1 MKMPTVLI
9 VNCLSVN
16 SHDLTTSR
24 EKVWTVFHW
33 NKKKHRHSMLN
44 VNIVVQALSDLPQR
58 NSGWVL
64 AAGKFT
70 DLLTVVQSHV
80 IALT

>member
-1 MKMPTVLI
+1 
-9 VNCLSVN
+9 
-16 SHDLTTSR
+16 
-24 EKVWTVFHW
+24 
-33 NKKKHRHSMLN
+33 MLN

-64 AAGKFT
+64 VAGKFT